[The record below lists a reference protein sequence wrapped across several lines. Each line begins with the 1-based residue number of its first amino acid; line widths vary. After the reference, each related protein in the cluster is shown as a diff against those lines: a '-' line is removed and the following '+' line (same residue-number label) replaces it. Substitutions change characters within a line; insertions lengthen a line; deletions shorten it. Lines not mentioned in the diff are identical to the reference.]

1 MDKGFNDDELAD
13 IMNEIES
20 LEKEFAD
27 EVVQADSVQDEPE
40 KDVMESKI
48 DVPVEEDE
56 SNVEELTASV
66 EDKKDNVEEQKDIVD
81 NLSEP
86 HGEAELEH
94 DEKLESN
101 IEMQA
106 EAVSEPSTDFI
117 DSDVNDAF
125 DDEDQHSIDH
135 EEIEASHTHSHDNVH
150 EFKNIKN
157 VSEAKKE
164 FSGTSKSSM
173 NFSVE
178 GDMHLN
184 LSFNISGKTVN
195 LNINEDSFD
204 IELQD
209 GMKFSIPISD
219 SHKFDKSA

>member
-40 KDVMESKI
+40 KDVIDSK
-48 DVPVEEDE
+48 VETPVEEED

-66 EDKKDNVEEQKDIVD
+66 EDNKDNVEEQQDIVD
-81 NLSEP
+81 NSPEP
-86 HGEAELEH
+86 HSAAEVEH
-94 DEKLESN
+94 DKTLESS
-101 IEMQA
+101 IEMQT
-106 EAVSEPSTDFI
+106 EPILGPSTDSI
-117 DSDVNDAF
+117 DTDVNDAF
-125 DDEDQHSIDH
+125 DDEDQHEIDH
-135 EEIEASHTHSHDNVH
+135 VEVEASHTVSHDNVH
-150 EFKNIKN
+150 ELKNIKN
-157 VSEAKKE
+157 VNDTKKE

-184 LSFNISGKTVN
+184 LSFNISGKTVH
-195 LNINEDSFD
+195 LNTRF
-204 IELQD
+204 
-209 GMKFSIPISD
+209 
-219 SHKFDKSA
+219 